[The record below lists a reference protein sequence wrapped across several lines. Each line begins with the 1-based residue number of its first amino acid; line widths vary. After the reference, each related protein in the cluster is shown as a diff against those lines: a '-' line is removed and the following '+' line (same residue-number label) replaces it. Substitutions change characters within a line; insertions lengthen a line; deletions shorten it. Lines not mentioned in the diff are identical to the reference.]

1 MNDNEEEY
9 ALIGHTHAHV
19 SAPYWSDLLLR
30 DIDMVLPVIYAMAGK
45 ANDVTVSIK
54 QNFVIDID
62 NPDQVYLKEFYIDI
76 VRGSKLVDLDA
87 FYQACDRLN
96 LSHIVDHWFVTKSI
110 ETVLS
115 KKQKNKVI
123 IGISLQSIASKHLWE
138 HVKILA
144 KNNPVIA
151 DVIIFNIYVRNYIYN
166 SETID
171 PWFYFIR
178 KLNFQIGL
186 DCGNILDPILLK
198 IANNCPEYMFFN
210 IDNII
215 KNKIDFDIS
224 EEKIYHSLKNIA
236 QLTNCKIIAKGVDTI
251 NLSSSA
257 YSLGYNLQNGKYWN
271 FEELDCLLKTHKTQ
285 QDLGDDQINS
295 IIDNEDMKFF
305 KGVLFAIPISLVIWI
320 SIIFI

>member
-45 ANDVTVSIK
+45 LNDVSVSIK
-54 QNFVIDID
+54 QNYVINID
-62 NPDQVYLKEFYIDI
+62 NPDQVYLKEFNLDI
-76 VRGSKLVDLDA
+76 TKGGKSVDLDA

-96 LSHIVDHWFVTKSI
+96 LSHIIDHWFITKSI
-110 ETVLS
+110 ETIIS

-123 IGISLQSIASKHLWE
+123 IGISMQSIASKHLWE
-138 HVKILA
+138 HVKIIA
-144 KNNPVIA
+144 KNNPFISE
-151 DVIIFNIYVRNYIYN
+151 VIIFNIYVRNYIYN
-166 SETID
+166 PETID

-186 DCGNILDPILLK
+186 DCGNIMDPILLK
-198 IANNCPEYMFFN
+198 IANNCPEFMFFN

-215 KNKIDFDIS
+215 KNRIDFDIC
-224 EEKIYHSLKNIA
+224 EEKIYHSLKNVA
-236 QLTNCKIIAKGVDTI
+236 QLTNCKIIAKGVDSI

-257 YSLGYNLQNGKYWN
+257 YSLGYRLQNGKYWN
-271 FEELDCLLKTHKTQ
+271 FEEQDCLVKTHESKNNN
-285 QDLGDDQINS
+285 DRDQINS
-295 IIDNEDMKFF
+295 VIDNDDIKFF
-305 KGVLFAIPISLVIWI
+305 KGVLCAIPISLVIWI